1 MSFLHK
7 IMAMSLGLLWL
18 SACSNGDSTSAEDI
32 VRRYDDNGI
41 VFSPTELGG
50 ESQFLTTMRPEKVR
64 FVSLDQNL
72 DAIDSFEV
80 SMDSSWDGNKLSPSF
95 RFHAKLREYQ
105 WPYLKMVT
113 VFPSDVK
120 KQKMEFAQYVR
131 LTDNNNGLRP
141 NLYSALAAGRIETL
155 VKNHEMNFDKA
166 QDQALMELGRVFGQD
181 LSNIDKENFSP
192 WGENVKGGTRLKG
205 MLPYVYCRHEIS
217 DKLFYNDFKEFRDA
231 FAEMG
236 RVKPSFLVRA
246 ADAYLSTF
254 ERSFE
259 AESEAYFCSMSRDT
273 MMGLHNMDY
282 TLFEEAYGINFSWP
296 SGSQETIQIM
306 DKSSAYYKRHFV
318 MDNIWRLKSLLE
330 EEVGLCSYHF
340 LKDSLVYYKG
350 DYYRCEIYSNIWH
363 KETDRK
369 VILDHLFGE
378 CRQSNMGKMFYV
390 GDSLYTCLCEGLEP
404 CSWSDKYTDKKFDED
419 DPLYATELD
428 ARTVARYGKC
438 TDANYGDMQKLDDV
452 FVECSGY
459 KWTQIDSMLFHL
471 GRCTNDHKKAKYN
484 GAYYSCVG
492 KWNDLDNNSWREIYP
507 PEYYNDEC
515 SLNRVV
521 KYDDSYYICE
531 QEECIADDGFP
542 DGDCFSFRNWRKLE
556 IDEQIPPVLNMDAC
570 ERSKVNRKVVYD
582 GVYYE
587 CSAGTWHVVDKDT
600 LLPPEKDNL
609 ICEDSLFG
617 AVKGYD
623 RTYYTCDSNY
633 QWRTMGVLASAP
645 YLFEDSLGSCDAL
658 SERTLYWYGTALG
671 FYGCAKDSGSVA
683 WRRIELGPHPNTMPL
698 NYDKK
703 SFAGGVVENDSLYK
717 VTVDGKLY
725 QFDIY
730 DYNWTLTHVEFSG
743 KTYDAYFYKGR
754 LFLHGARGELRI
766 HLDSIENKSES
777 FDAFYAEWKA
787 WAKECSECSSRR
799 ADVVDSNVS
808 ALRYNENAYMD
819 WSHASNACPEGFH
832 VPTMEEF
839 STQDYIGY
847 VTANMDIRNDSPII
861 WDYTMHRDGCPS
873 GNTMYFDI
881 FWTSTEKD
889 ADMQYCYEIAWHP
902 YKGVK
907 GAHFAECPKDL
918 YPMVQVL
925 CVEDR

>member
-1 MSFLHK
+1 MSFLYK
-7 IMAMSLGLLWL
+7 IILVSFVLLCL
-18 SACSNGDSTSAEDI
+18 VACSNDDGSSADI
-32 VRRYDDNGI
+32 IRRFDENGK

-131 LTDNNNGLRP
+131 LTDENSYLKP

-166 QDQALMELGRVFGQD
+166 QEQALMELGRVFGQD
-181 LSNIDKENFSP
+181 LSNIDKETFSA

-217 DKLFYNDFKEFRDA
+217 DTLFYSDFKELRET
-231 FAEMG
+231 FAKTG
-236 RVKPSFLVRA
+236 RIGASVMVRA

-259 AESEAYFCSMSRDT
+259 AEFEAYFCSMSRDT

-282 TLFEEAYGINFSWP
+282 TFFEEAYGINFPWP
-296 SGSQETIQIM
+296 SGSNDTIQIK

-340 LKDSLVYYKG
+340 LKDSLIYYKG

-369 VILDHLFGE
+369 VIQDHLFGE
-378 CRQSNMGKMFYV
+378 CRQSDMGKMFYV
-390 GDSLYTCLCEGLEP
+390 GDSLYTCVCEGLVP

-419 DPLYATELD
+419 DPLYATVLD
-428 ARTVARYGKC
+428 AKVAARFGRC
-438 TDANYGDMQKLDDV
+438 TDGRTGDMLEVDGV
-452 FVECSGY
+452 YVECYDY
-459 KWTQIDSMLFHL
+459 KWTPIKALLYHL
-471 GRCTNDHKKAKYN
+471 GRCNNVNKKGEYN
-484 GAYYSCVG
+484 GTYYSCANYWSG
-492 KWNDLDNNSWREIYP
+492 LSDTMWQEIYP
-507 PEYYNDEC
+507 PEYYNDDC

-531 QEECIADDGFP
+531 SNECKASDGFP
-542 DGDCFSFRNWRKLE
+542 ESGCFALRNWRKLE
-556 IDEQIPPVLNMDAC
+556 DAELIPPILNMDAC

-582 GVYYE
+582 DVFYE
-587 CSAGTWHVVDKDT
+587 CSAGTWHVVDKGT
-600 LLPPEKDNL
+600 LLPPEKDGQVCN
-609 ICEDSLFG
+609 DSLFG
-617 AVKGYD
+617 AVRRYGGD
-623 RTYYTCDSNY
+623 YYTCDSNY
-633 QWRTMGVLASAP
+633 QWSVMGVLSSAP
-645 YLFEDSLGSCDAL
+645 YMFKDSLGRCDTI
-658 SERTLYWYGTALG
+658 SEKTLHWYGSALG

-703 SFAGGVVENDSLYK
+703 SFAGGIIENDSLYK

-725 QFDIY
+725 LFNIY
-730 DYNWTLTHVEFSG
+730 DDNWTLTHVEISG
-743 KTYDAYFYKGR
+743 KTYDAYFYRGR
-754 LFLHGARGELRI
+754 LFLHGERGVQRVR
-766 HLDSIENKSES
+766 LDSIENKSES
-777 FDAFYAEWKA
+777 FDTFYADWKA
-787 WAKECSECSSRR
+787 WAKECSLCQGRR
-799 ADVVDSNVS
+799 ADVDSSVS
-808 ALRYNENAYMD
+808 SLRFYEGAYMD
-819 WSHASNACPEGFH
+819 WEYASKFCPEGFH
-832 VPTMEEF
+832 VPSLEEF
-839 STQDYIGY
+839 AQQDYLAY
-847 VTANMDIRNDSPII
+847 MTTDMDVRNDSPII
-861 WDYTMHRDGCPS
+861 WDYTMHRSGCVS

-881 FWTSTEKD
+881 FWTSTEND
-889 ADMQYCYEIAWHP
+889 AESQHCVEIAWHP
-902 YKGVK
+902 YNGEKGWRV
-907 GAHFAECPKDL
+907 AECPKDL
-918 YPMVQVL
+918 YPMVQTI
-925 CVEDR
+925 CVEDD